1 MAQNP
6 VPGCKFRYCYAHDDS
21 GEYTVWFLGPESKS
35 WASVD
40 DTPAPTATGE
50 PAGPR
55 HLWDEA
61 EAAYTWWVQ
70 AGSPTAEHGTSRSH
84 HRVKRQLDGFPRELD
99 QQLSRL
105 RDSYGRM
112 PGAYRR

>member
-55 HLWDEA
+55 HL
-61 EAAYTWWVQ
+61 
-70 AGSPTAEHGTSRSH
+70 
-84 HRVKRQLDGFPRELD
+84 
-99 QQLSRL
+99 
-105 RDSYGRM
+105 
-112 PGAYRR
+112 